1 MTFCK
6 PCRFILAFCLLSA
19 AGSAAAYEPASTAS
33 SGDGLYH
40 VTMGAPGEIP
50 LVAINGGPGLDH
62 TYLANAPV
70 WKDMSA
76 RRQII
81 FYDQRRS
88 EEHTSELQ
96 SLMRISYAVFCLKNT
111 SIFKY

>member
-40 VTMGAPGEIP
+40 VTMGAQGEIP

-62 TYLANAPV
+62 TYLANAQV
-70 WKDMSA
+70 WKDMSV
-76 RRQII
+76 RLPII
-81 FYDQRRS
+81 IYDQLGTAKSPPGTRPTVLPVDATVLDS
-88 EEHTSELQ
+88 KAL
-96 SLMRISYAVFCLKNT
+96 LP
-111 SIFKY
+111 